1 MGREDGPGSES
12 GGNVGY
18 GGGGS
23 FGGGMDEG
31 QSSVTADT
39 YSGGGSSD
47 GGRDRGGSGVG
58 RQDSPFSESGGNVG
72 YSPTNRATGPGADQY
87 NAQQNLLDAIKRDI
101 ASGVNVR
108 GRGYQTNLAD
118 RILGGK
124 FGSPSNFGITSPTI
138 GDRALSALG
147 YDRSKS
153 LMANVKAAAIPGQKT
168 PLGAL
173 SLVPTIVGANPQLR
187 AAVTI
192 GNFLAGQQMSKDQ
205 KPEQEKSITDKI
217 QEYTGR
223 PDDAPAFT
231 PSYPA
236 GQNFGS
242 RTTSGTQQVA
252 DAGITLDDVMNF
264 RPQDITVT
272 MPEMKMAPKQGPAVN
287 DVLDYFGLPRSVDVP
302 TPFGDINVGF
312 PDRETKS
319 GTATTPAGQFL
330 QGYVP
335 SQLPQGTQ
343 VAGLDTLI
351 GTAKNIAKGVTQIPG
366 GYQIGDKQYTGT
378 YRENPSARTY
388 TGSAQPYTKPF
399 SAEALKQGISTL
411 FN

>member
-12 GGNVGY
+12 GGNVGF

-23 FGGGMDEG
+23 FGGGMGEG
-31 QSSVTADT
+31 QGSVTGDT
-39 YSGGGSSD
+39 YSGGG
-47 GGRDRGGSGVG
+47 GGRDRGGSGIG
-58 RQDSPFSESGGNVG
+58 RQDAPGGSQEEQGYTSSGRM
-72 YSPTNRATGPGADQY
+72 SGPGADEY
-87 NAQQNLLDAIKRDI
+87 NAQQNLLDAIRFDI
-101 ASGVNVR
+101 ASGINVR

-124 FGSPSNFGITSPTI
+124 FGSPTNFGITSPTI

-147 YDRSKS
+147 YDRNKS
-153 LMANVKAAAIPGQKT
+153 LMQNVKAAAIPGQKT

-173 SLVPTIVGANPQLR
+173 SLVPTIMNANPQMR
-187 AAVTI
+187 AAISI

-205 KPEQEKSITDKI
+205 KPEQEKSITDKV

-252 DAGITLDDVMNF
+252 DAGITLDDIRNF
-264 RPQDITVT
+264 QMPTVT
-272 MPEMKMAPKQGPAVN
+272 IPDLQLAPASKSFPVN
-287 DVLDYFGLPRSVDVP
+287 DILDIMGLPRSVDVP

-312 PDRETKS
+312 PDREPKS

-343 VAGLDTLI
+343 VAGNFLDTV
-351 GTAKNIAKGVTQIPG
+351 KNIAEGVTSIPG

-378 YRENPSARTY
+378 YREDPSARTY
-388 TGSAQPYTKPF
+388 SGSSTPSVKPF
-399 SAEALKQGISTL
+399 SAEALKQGISSL
-411 FN
+411 NPFN

>member
-1 MGREDGPGSES
+1 MGRQDGPGSES

-39 YSGGGSSD
+39 YSGGG
-47 GGRDRGGSGVG
+47 GRDRGGSGVG

-72 YSPTNRATGPGADQY
+72 YRATNRATGPGADQY
-87 NAQQNLLDAIKRDI
+87 NSQQNLLDAIKRDI
-101 ASGVNVR
+101 ATGVNVR

-118 RILGGK
+118 RILGGR
-124 FGSPSNFGITSPTI
+124 FGSPQNFGITSPTI
-138 GDRALSALG
+138 GGRALSALG
-147 YDRSKS
+147 YDRNKS

-173 SLVPTIVGANPQLR
+173 SLVPTIVGANPQMR

-205 KPEQEKSITDKI
+205 KPEEEKSIMEKTFGG
-217 QEYTGR
+217 TGVGR
-223 PDDAPAFT
+223 QDSTLDFT
-231 PSYPA
+231 PS
-236 GQNFGS
+236 
-242 RTTSGTQQVA
+242 
-252 DAGITLDDVMNF
+252 
-264 RPQDITVT
+264 
-272 MPEMKMAPKQGPAVN
+272 AP
-287 DVLDYFGLPRSVDVP
+287 P
-302 TPFGDINVGF
+302 TAP
-312 PDRETKS
+312 S
-319 GTATTPAGQFL
+319 GTAATPAGQFL
-330 QGYVP
+330 QSYVP

-343 VAGLDTLI
+343 VAGLDAVI
-351 GTAKNIAKGVTQIPG
+351 GAAKNIAKGITEIPG

-378 YRENPSARTY
+378 YRENPGARTY
-388 TGSAQPYTKPF
+388 SGTDTPYVEPF
-399 SAEALKQGISTL
+399 SAEALKRGISTL

>member
-1 MGREDGPGSES
+1 MPRGFGGENEAGRANDPS
-12 GGNVGY
+12 GM
-18 GGGGS
+18 S

-31 QSSVTADT
+31 QNSVTADT
-39 YSGGGSSD
+39 FSGGGGG
-47 GGRDRGGSGVG
+47 GGRG
-58 RQDSPFSESGGNVG
+58 RQDSPFSDSGGNVG
-72 YSPTNRATGPGADQY
+72 YRATNRARGPGAAQY
-87 NAQQNLLDAIKRDI
+87 NAQQNLLDAIKQDI
-101 ASGVNVR
+101 RSGVNVR
-108 GRGYQTNLAD
+108 GTNYQNNLAD
-118 RILGGK
+118 RILGGR
-124 FGSPSNFGITSPTI
+124 FGSPQNFGITSPSV
-138 GDRALSALG
+138 GDRALAALG
-147 YDRSKS
+147 YDTSKS
-153 LMANVKAAAIPGQKT
+153 FMQNVKDAAIPGRKT

-173 SLVPTIVGANPQLR
+173 SLVPTIVGASPQMR

-192 GNFLAGQQMSKDQ
+192 GNLLAGQQMSKDQ

-231 PSYPA
+231 PSFPA
-236 GQNFGS
+236 AQNFGS
-242 RTTSGTQQVA
+242 RNISDTQQVA

-272 MPEMKMAPKQGPAVN
+272 MPELKMAPLQGPPVN
-287 DVLDYFGLPRSVDVP
+287 DVLDYFGLPRSVDIP

-312 PDRETKS
+312 PDKEPKS

-343 VAGLDTLI
+343 VAGLDAVI
-351 GTAKNIAKGVTQIPG
+351 GAAKNIAKGVTEIPG

>member
-1 MGREDGPGSES
+1 MPRGFGGENEAGRANDPS
-12 GGNVGY
+12 GM
-18 GGGGS
+18 S

-39 YSGGGSSD
+39 FSGGGGG
-47 GGRDRGGSGVG
+47 GGRG
-58 RQDSPFSESGGNVG
+58 RQDSPFSDSGGNVG
-72 YSPTNRATGPGADQY
+72 YRATNRARGPGAAQY
-87 NAQQNLLDAIKRDI
+87 NAQQNLLDAIKQDI
-101 ASGVNVR
+101 RSGVNVR
-108 GRGYQTNLAD
+108 GTNYQNNLAD
-118 RILGGK
+118 RILGGR
-124 FGSPSNFGITSPTI
+124 FGSPQNFGITSPSV
-138 GDRALSALG
+138 GDRALAALG
-147 YDRSKS
+147 YDTSKS
-153 LMANVKAAAIPGQKT
+153 FMQNVKDAAIPGRKT

-173 SLVPTIVGANPQLR
+173 SLVPTIVGASPQMR

-192 GNFLAGQQMSKDQ
+192 GNLLAGQQMSKDQ

-231 PSYPA
+231 PSFPA
-236 GQNFGS
+236 AQNFGS
-242 RTTSGTQQVA
+242 RNISDTQQVA

-272 MPEMKMAPKQGPAVN
+272 MPELKMAPLQGPPVN
-287 DVLDYFGLPRSVDVP
+287 DVLDYFGLPRSVDIP

-312 PDRETKS
+312 PDKEPKS
-319 GTATTPAGQFL
+319 GAATTPAGQFL

-343 VAGLDTLI
+343 VAGLDAVI
-351 GTAKNIAKGVTQIPG
+351 GAAKNIAKGVTEIPG

-399 SAEALKQGISTL
+399 SAEAFKQGISTL